1 MMKKVI
7 KKVVNSSI
15 NYGRSPVL
23 KDKSLV
29 QKILSNGVPTDDDIY
44 EDVAAEFVDNMMKYD
59 VSPNQSIKWIRE
71 RYNEVFSHL
80 DMYLATK
87 YNVDSGLF

>member
-15 NYGRSPVL
+15 MDRSPVL

-29 QKILSNGVPTDDDIY
+29 QKILSKGVPTDNDIY

-59 VSPNQSIKWIRE
+59 VSPNQSMKWIKE

-80 DMYLATK
+80 DMYLSTE